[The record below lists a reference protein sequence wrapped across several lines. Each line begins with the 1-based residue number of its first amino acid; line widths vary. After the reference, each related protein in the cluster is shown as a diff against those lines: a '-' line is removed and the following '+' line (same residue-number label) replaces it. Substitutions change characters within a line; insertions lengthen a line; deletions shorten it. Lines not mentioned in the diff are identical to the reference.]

1 MPLPT
6 KETLMLP
13 ILRLL
18 ARQPMRIQ
26 DLATALANEFSLS
39 ADERARTIPSSH
51 RVTVI
56 QNRTGW
62 ARTELKQAG
71 LVAQPQRG
79 GPVEITDRGRA
90 LLAEDLPRIDA
101 RVLSRY
107 PEFVAF
113 RKASAG
119 SSLAGS
125 AESGSMSADNPIPD
139 ATPDERIDQA
149 IAEVNHALQQDLLDR
164 LKAGEPRYFERVVV
178 DLLLALGYGAGS
190 DGASEVTGRSGDGG
204 IDGVIDEDH
213 LGLDRIHVQAKRFKE
228 ASVGAPVVHAFIGA
242 LHMRGASKGVLL
254 TTSTFTKAAHE
265 AARANPSTR
274 VVLIDGDRLAELM
287 VRHNVG
293 VRTERTVEIK
303 KLDFDYFEPD
313 GT

>member
-6 KETLMLP
+6 KGTLMLP
-13 ILRLL
+13 MLRLL
-18 ARQPMRIQ
+18 ARQPMRVP
-26 DLATALANEFSLS
+26 DLASALADEFSLS
-39 ADERARTIPSSH
+39 AEERSRTIPSSH

-56 QNRTGW
+56 HSRTGW

-90 LLAEDLPRIDA
+90 LLAEDPPRIDA
-101 RVLSRY
+101 RLLSRY

-113 RKASAG
+113 RRASAD
-119 SSLAGS
+119 SSLAACAG
-125 AESGSMSADNPIPD
+125 SGSILPDAPIPD

-149 IAEVNHALQQDLLDR
+149 IGEVNRALQQDLLDR
-164 LKAGEPRYFERVVV
+164 LKAGEPRHFERVVL

-190 DGASEVTGRSGDGG
+190 GGIAEVVGRSGDGG
-204 IDGVIDEDH
+204 IDGIIDEDH
-213 LGLDRIHVQAKRFKE
+213 LGLDRVYVQAKRFRE
-228 ASVGAPVVHAFIGA
+228 ASVGAPVIHAFIGA

-254 TTSTFTKAAHE
+254 TTSTFTTAAQE

-274 VVLIDGDRLAELM
+274 VVLIDGDRLAALM
-287 VRHNVG
+287 IRHNVG

-313 GT
+313 AV